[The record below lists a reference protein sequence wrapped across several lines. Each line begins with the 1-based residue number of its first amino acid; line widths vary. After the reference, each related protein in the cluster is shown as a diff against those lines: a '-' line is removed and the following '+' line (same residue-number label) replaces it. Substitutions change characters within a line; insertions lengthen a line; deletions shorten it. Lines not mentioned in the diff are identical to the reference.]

1 MRRSMT
7 QVDDQNVDDM
17 ARAQNG
23 NENSPPIEI
32 NELLRDF
39 KPEESFIDRMLLYQI
54 TGRELNECM
63 S

>member
-7 QVDDQNVDDM
+7 QVDDQNVEDM

-23 NENSPPIEI
+23 DQDPQPIEI
-32 NELLRDF
+32 DELLREF